1 MGSSLNAFLV
11 FFPQKSTPKIN
22 NNLTTVFEVNVEET
36 VTTEMCIYFWRQ
48 IQTQVNMFL
57 FEIQSTGIVAVFHV
71 MIIEHVAL
79 ICNMLSKRKYR
90 VPNSN
95 KVWYWVYFSLQP
107 AAYFIWYYLIAARTI
122 LCTCGAKIYQHSWK
136 SMLCISGYYSQTII
150 FFTCTTDISEQ
161 NQSYS
166 FSQKCLHSGIASEL
180 YDSLVFF

>member
-22 NNLTTVFEVNVEET
+22 NNLTTVFEVNAKET
-36 VTTEMCIYFWRQ
+36 VTTEMCIYFWWTCFYMKSSQ
-48 IQTQVNMFL
+48 LELLL
-57 FEIQSTGIVAVFHV
+57 FF
-71 MIIEHVAL
+71 MEHVAL

-136 SMLCISGYYSQTII
+136 SMLCIYGYYSQTII

-161 NQSYS
+161 N
-166 FSQKCLHSGIASEL
+166 
-180 YDSLVFF
+180 